1 MLQKRRSRFLV
12 RIIVFAV
19 AFGLIGVSGA
29 AAGSGWFAGASIG
42 QTKWKNYDEE
52 LASFATSID
61 DSDTGWFAFGALY
74 GFLACFLMVV
84 FAKVLGRFVKRA
96 EDYYGVDEDD

>member
-1 MLQKRRSRFLV
+1 MESDKPRLPGDAGVESGKDDAWLARPSSIRLLWWIFAAVLALSVVAQA
-12 RIIVFAV
+12 VFKVKAY
-19 AFGLIGVSGA
+19 FGV
-29 AAGSGWFAGASIG
+29 
-42 QTKWKNYDEE
+42 D
-52 LASFATSID
+52 
-61 DSDTGWFAFGALY
+61 GWFAFGALY

>member
-1 MLQKRRSRFLV
+1 MEPDKPRLPGDAGVDPGKDDAWLARPSSIRLLWWIFAAVLALSVVAQA
-12 RIIVFAV
+12 VFKVKAY
-19 AFGLIGVSGA
+19 FGV
-29 AAGSGWFAGASIG
+29 
-42 QTKWKNYDEE
+42 D
-52 LASFATSID
+52 
-61 DSDTGWFAFGALY
+61 GWFAFGAVY